1 MYAEV
6 GKVKWISNDSSI
18 ELVGFGKGKMDQ
30 KAFGLFCA
38 NGLEMDNSL
47 QWGDVFGSTLQ
58 LLF

>member
-6 GKVKWISNDSSI
+6 GKVKWISNYSSI

-30 KAFGLFCA
+30 KAFGLFWA

-47 QWGDVFGSTLQ
+47 QWEDAFGSTLQ

>member
-6 GKVKWISNDSSI
+6 GKVKWISNYSSI